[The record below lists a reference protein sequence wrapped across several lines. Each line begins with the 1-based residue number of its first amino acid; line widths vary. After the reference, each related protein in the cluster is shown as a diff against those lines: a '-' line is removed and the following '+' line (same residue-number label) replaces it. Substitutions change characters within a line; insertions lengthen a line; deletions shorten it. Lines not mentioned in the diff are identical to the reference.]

1 MRKLLSFITLL
12 LVLFFGLM
20 APPSVNAQLKPTP
33 AIMAQI
39 NAELQKRGLTEAE
52 VRVRLIQKGIDV
64 ENIPIDQLPKYKDQI
79 IQTLNEL
86 QAEKAAKIGNAQQ
99 LNGAPVQVVPANTT
113 NAATT
118 TNGAQLVGVLP
129 AQTVLPNNV
138 VAVDSTAK
146 AIGKTIQPITTPQEA
161 AAEAGQRVIQKD
173 EAKKGG
179 GANIYGHSLFTDK
192 SLDVFRTSDGA
203 QAPDTYVLGE
213 GDEIRI
219 TIFGASQT
227 DIQQKI
233 NNEGYIQPIGTA
245 KIYLKGITLAQGREI
260 IQNRLSTAY
269 TFRPDQFAVTIVT
282 ARTVLVNVFGEAKI
296 TGGFSISALNSAFN
310 ALSAAGGPT
319 AIGSVRN
326 IQHIRGNTKSNIDLY
341 AFMNNPTVQYKF
353 DLQQNDIL
361 FVPVSS
367 SLVSIEGAVK
377 RPMTYEMLPE
387 ETLIDLIKFTGG
399 VNTDVYPD
407 FVQIHRFDKGEEI
420 LKEWSLSDVLSGKV
434 TVPLQ
439 NGDIVQIKT
448 INKRMT
454 AFIEVD
460 GSVYYPGKYD
470 LSANPSLASLLEK
483 AKPNLQSKTD
493 LVFVER
499 TRPDETTDYL
509 SIPFSSA
516 NGSKVDFKLQSR
528 DKVHILDLTTY
539 RDVASIQVSGQVRN
553 PFEKSFALNDKLTVR
568 QAIDMA
574 GGLKTSV
581 YPVAYIFRKNLFNPS
596 KTSYIRVDLDKGG
609 DVRLQPGDQL
619 NVYDNSTYTNIGE
632 VKISGAVKNPH
643 GFTFDSSL
651 TLQDILTNVGGFALG
666 AALNRIEI
674 YRTILSPREK
684 VKLEKFTVE
693 LDSTFKTTS
702 QTSFSLQP
710 YDYIVVRQTP
720 EFAVGRSVEVN
731 GQVSYPGVYPLESKE
746 VHLSEVLKM
755 AGGILPD
762 ADPIGSSMF
771 RTFRKRGAITMNVD
785 KAIARSMNMRFD
797 PILFEGDVININR
810 RENIVKI
817 QEPGTRMS
825 QYSANPDSTGAK
837 LIVYQGP
844 ASAKWY
850 IKHYAGGFLKDADK
864 NSVVV
869 TLPNNQMRATKKFFL
884 YRIYPRVEPGSV
896 ITLRM
901 KPPVIPDPT
910 GKKGMD
916 WDSFFARTL
925 SATTALVALMVLA
938 KQL

>member
-1 MRKLLSFITLL
+1 MKNALSLKIFLLILL
-12 LVLFFGLM
+12 LGLLVP
-20 APPSVNAQLKPTP
+20 AIASAQLKPTP

-79 IQTLNEL
+79 IATLDEL
-86 QAEKAAKIGNAQQ
+86 QAEKAAKDAAIQQ
-99 LNGAPVQVVPANTT
+99 SGTAPGPVQAIPQRAITTLNGAQVV
-113 NAATT
+113 
-118 TNGAQLVGVLP
+118 GVVP
-129 AQTVLPNNV
+129 AQTVMPNNV
-138 VAVDSTAK
+138 MATDTTKAV
-146 AIGKTIQPITTPQEA
+146 GKTIQPVTTPQEA

-233 NNEGYIQPIGTA
+233 NNEGYIQPVGTA
-245 KIYLKGITLAQGREI
+245 KIYLKGLTLAQGREI

-341 AFMNNPTVQYKF
+341 AFMNNPTAQYKF

-367 SLVSIEGAVK
+367 SLVSIDGAVK

-387 ETLIDLIKFTGG
+387 ESLIDLIRFTGG

-407 FVQIHRFDKGEEI
+407 FVQIHRFANGEEI
-420 LKEWSLSDVLSGKV
+420 LKEWSLSEVLSGKV
-434 TVPLQ
+434 KVPLQ
-439 NGDIVQIKT
+439 NGDIVQVKT
-448 INKRMT
+448 INKPMT

-460 GSVYYPGKYD
+460 GSVYYAGKYD
-470 LSANPSLASLLEK
+470 LSSNPTLASVLEK
-483 AKPNLQSKTD
+483 ARPNIQSKTD

-499 TRPDETTDYL
+499 TRPDETTEYL
-509 SIPFSSA
+509 SVPFSSA
-516 NGSKVDFKLQSR
+516 NGSKVDFKLQAR
-528 DKVHILDLTTY
+528 DKIHILDLTSY

-553 PFEKSFALNDKLTVR
+553 PFEKSFALNDKLSVR

-581 YPVAYIFRKNLFNPS
+581 YPVAYIFRKNLFNPV
-596 KTSYIRVDLDKGG
+596 KTSYLRIDLDKAG
-609 DVRLQPGDQL
+609 DTQLQPGDQL

-651 TLQDILTNVGGFALG
+651 TLQDILTNVGGFTIG
-666 AALNRIEI
+666 AALNRVEVF
-674 YRTILSPREK
+674 RTILSPREK

-693 LDSTFKTTS
+693 LDSTFKLIN
-702 QTSFSLQP
+702 QTGFALQP

-720 EFAVGRSVEVN
+720 EFALGRSVELN

-746 VHLSEVLKM
+746 IHLSEVLKM
-755 AGGILPD
+755 AGGLLPD
-762 ADPIGSSMF
+762 ADAIGSSLF
-771 RTFRKRGAITMNVD
+771 RTFRKRGAITMNVN
-785 KAIARSMNMRFD
+785 KAIERSMNMRFD

-825 QYSANPDSTGAK
+825 QYSASPDETGAK

-869 TLPNNQMRATKKFFL
+869 TLPNNQMRATKRFL
-884 YRIYPRVEPGSV
+884 FHRFYPMVEPGSV

-901 KPPVIPDPT
+901 KPPVILDVN
-910 GKKGMD
+910 GNKKMD

>member
-1 MRKLLSFITLL
+1 MKKLSSVKILL
-12 LVLFFGLM
+12 LFILLGLLVPPM
-20 APPSVNAQLKPTP
+20 ANAQLRPSP

-79 IQTLNEL
+79 IATLDEL
-86 QAEKAAKIGNAQQ
+86 QAEKAAKNAALQQ
-99 LNGAPVQVVPANTT
+99 PGVAPGPVQALPQGAVTAP
-113 NAATT
+113 
-118 TNGAQLVGVLP
+118 NGAQVVGIVP
-129 AQTVLPNNV
+129 AQTVMPNNV
-138 VAVDSTAK
+138 VATDTISKVA
-146 AIGKTIQPITTPQEA
+146 GKTVQPVTTPQEA
-161 AAEAGQRVIQKD
+161 AAEAGQRGIQKD

-233 NNEGYIQPIGTA
+233 NNEGYIQPVGTA
-245 KIYLKGITLAQGREI
+245 KIYLKGLTLAQGREI
-260 IQNRLSTAY
+260 IENRLSTAY

-326 IQHIRGNTKSNIDLY
+326 IQHIRGNSKSNIDLY

-367 SLVSIEGAVK
+367 SLVTIEGAVK

-387 ETLIDLIKFTGG
+387 ETLIDLIKFAGD
-399 VNTDVYPD
+399 VRTDVYPD
-407 FVQIHRFDKGEEI
+407 FVQIKRYANGEEV
-420 LKEWSLSDVLSGKV
+420 LKEWNLADVRAGKIK
-434 TVPLQ
+434 VPIQ
-439 NGDIVQIKT
+439 NGDSIRIKT
-448 INKRMT
+448 IGKPMT
-454 AFIEVD
+454 AFVEVS

-470 LSANPSLASLLEK
+470 LSSNPSLASVLEK
-483 AKPNLQSKTD
+483 AKPNLQAKTD

-499 TRPDETTDYL
+499 TRSDETTEYL
-509 SIPFSSA
+509 SVPFSSA
-516 NGSKVDFKLQSR
+516 NGSKVDFKLQAR
-528 DKVHILDLTTY
+528 DRIRILDLTTY

-596 KTSYIRVDLDKGG
+596 KTSYLRVDLGKAGE
-609 DVRLQPGDQL
+609 VWLQPGDQL
-619 NVYDNSTYTNIGE
+619 NLYDNSTYTNIGE
-632 VKISGAVKNPH
+632 VKISGAVKTPH
-643 GFTFDSSL
+643 GFTFDPSL
-651 TLQDILTNVGGFALG
+651 TLQDVLTNVGGLTIS
-666 AALNRIEI
+666 AARNRIEVF
-674 YRTILSPREK
+674 RTILSPTEK
-684 VKLEKFTVE
+684 VRIEKLTLEV
-693 LDSTFKTTS
+693 DSTYKITNQS
-702 QTSFSLQP
+702 GFSLQP

-720 EFAVGRSVEVN
+720 EFAIGRTVELN
-731 GQVSYPGVYPLESKE
+731 GQVAYPGTYPLESKE
-746 VHLSEVLKM
+746 VNLSEIIKM
-755 AGGILPD
+755 AGGLLPD
-762 ADPIGSSMF
+762 ADPIGSSLY
-771 RTFRKRGAITMNVD
+771 RTFRKRGSVTMNVS
-785 KAIARSMNMRFD
+785 KALTRSKNIKFD

-810 RENIVKI
+810 RENVVKI

-825 QYSANPDSTGAK
+825 QYTTSPDSTGAK
-837 LIVYQGP
+837 LIVFQGR

-850 IKHYAGGFLKDADK
+850 IRHFAGGFLKDADK

-869 TLPNNQMRATKKFFL
+869 TLPNNQMRATKKYFL

-896 ITLRM
+896 ITLRL
-901 KPPVIPDPT
+901 KPPVVPDLN

-916 WDSFFARTL
+916 WDTFFARTL

>member
-1 MRKLLSFITLL
+1 MKKLSSVKILL
-12 LVLFFGLM
+12 LFILLGLLVPPM
-20 APPSVNAQLKPTP
+20 ANAQLRPSP

-79 IQTLNEL
+79 IATLDEL
-86 QAEKAAKIGNAQQ
+86 QAEKAAKNAALQQ
-99 LNGAPVQVVPANTT
+99 PGVAPGPVQALPQGAVTAP
-113 NAATT
+113 
-118 TNGAQLVGVLP
+118 NGAQVVGIVP
-129 AQTVLPNNV
+129 AQTVMPNNV
-138 VAVDSTAK
+138 VATDTISKVA
-146 AIGKTIQPITTPQEA
+146 GKTVQPVTTPQEA

-233 NNEGYIQPIGTA
+233 NNEGYIQPVGTA
-245 KIYLKGITLAQGREI
+245 KIYLKGLTLAQGREI
-260 IQNRLSTAY
+260 IENRLSTAY

-326 IQHIRGNTKSNIDLY
+326 IQHIRGNSKSNIDLY

-367 SLVSIEGAVK
+367 SLVTIEGAVK

-387 ETLIDLIKFTGG
+387 ETLIDLIKFAGD
-399 VNTDVYPD
+399 VRTDVYPD
-407 FVQIHRFDKGEEI
+407 FVQIKRYANGEEV
-420 LKEWSLSDVLSGKV
+420 LKEWNLADVRAGKIK
-434 TVPLQ
+434 VPIQ
-439 NGDIVQIKT
+439 NGDSIRIKT
-448 INKRMT
+448 IGKPMT
-454 AFIEVD
+454 AFVEVS

-470 LSANPSLASLLEK
+470 LSSNPSLASVLEK
-483 AKPNLQSKTD
+483 AKPNLQAKTD

-499 TRPDETTDYL
+499 TRSDETTEYL
-509 SIPFSSA
+509 SVPFSSA
-516 NGSKVDFKLQSR
+516 NGSKVDFKLQAR
-528 DKVHILDLTTY
+528 DRIRILDLTTY

-596 KTSYIRVDLDKGG
+596 KTSYLRVDLGKAGE
-609 DVRLQPGDQL
+609 VWLQPGDQL
-619 NVYDNSTYTNIGE
+619 NLYDNSTYTNIGE
-632 VKISGAVKNPH
+632 VKISGAVKTPH
-643 GFTFDSSL
+643 GFTFDPSL
-651 TLQDILTNVGGFALG
+651 TLQDVLTNVGGLTIS
-666 AALNRIEI
+666 AARNRIEVF
-674 YRTILSPREK
+674 RTILSPTEK
-684 VKLEKFTVE
+684 VRIEKLTLEV
-693 LDSTFKTTS
+693 DSTYKITNQS
-702 QTSFSLQP
+702 GFSLQP

-720 EFAVGRSVEVN
+720 EFAIGRTVELN
-731 GQVSYPGVYPLESKE
+731 GQVAYPGTYPLESKE
-746 VHLSEVLKM
+746 VNLSEIIKM
-755 AGGILPD
+755 AGGLLPD
-762 ADPIGSSMF
+762 ADPIGSSLY
-771 RTFRKRGAITMNVD
+771 RTFRKRGSVTMNVS
-785 KAIARSMNMRFD
+785 KALNRSKNIKFD

-810 RENIVKI
+810 RENVVKI

-825 QYSANPDSTGAK
+825 QYTTSPDSTGAK
-837 LIVYQGP
+837 LIVFQGR

-850 IKHYAGGFLKDADK
+850 IRHFAGGFLKDADK

-869 TLPNNQMRATKKFFL
+869 TLPNNQMRATKKYFL

-896 ITLRM
+896 ITLRL
-901 KPPVIPDPT
+901 KPPVVPDLN

-916 WDSFFARTL
+916 WDTFFARTL

>member
-1 MRKLLSFITLL
+1 MKKLSSVKILL
-12 LVLFFGLM
+12 LFILLGLLVPPM
-20 APPSVNAQLKPTP
+20 ANAQLRPSP

-79 IQTLNEL
+79 IATLDEL
-86 QAEKAAKIGNAQQ
+86 QAEKAAKNAALQQ
-99 LNGAPVQVVPANTT
+99 PGVAPGPVQALPQGAVTAP
-113 NAATT
+113 
-118 TNGAQLVGVLP
+118 NGAQVVGIVP
-129 AQTVLPNNV
+129 AQTVMPNNV
-138 VAVDSTAK
+138 VATDTISKVA
-146 AIGKTIQPITTPQEA
+146 GKTVQPVTTPQEA

-233 NNEGYIQPIGTA
+233 NNEGYIQPVGTA
-245 KIYLKGITLAQGREI
+245 KIYLKGLTLAQGREI
-260 IQNRLSTAY
+260 IENRLSTAY

-326 IQHIRGNTKSNIDLY
+326 IQHIRGNSKSNIDLY

-367 SLVSIEGAVK
+367 SLVTIEGAVK

-387 ETLIDLIKFTGG
+387 ETLIDLIKFAGD
-399 VNTDVYPD
+399 VRTDVYPD
-407 FVQIHRFDKGEEI
+407 FVQIKRYANGEEV
-420 LKEWSLSDVLSGKV
+420 LKEWNLADVRAGKIK
-434 TVPLQ
+434 VPIQ
-439 NGDIVQIKT
+439 NGDSIRIKT
-448 INKRMT
+448 IGKPMT
-454 AFIEVD
+454 AFVEVS

-470 LSANPSLASLLEK
+470 LSSNPSLASVLEK
-483 AKPNLQSKTD
+483 AKPNLQAKID

-499 TRPDETTDYL
+499 TRSDETTEYL
-509 SIPFSSA
+509 SVPFSSA
-516 NGSKVDFKLQSR
+516 NGSKVDFKLQAR
-528 DKVHILDLTTY
+528 DRIRILDLTTY

-596 KTSYIRVDLDKGG
+596 KTSYLRVDLGKAGE
-609 DVRLQPGDQL
+609 VWLQPGDQL
-619 NVYDNSTYTNIGE
+619 NLYDNSTYTNIGE
-632 VKISGAVKNPH
+632 VKISGAVKTPH
-643 GFTFDSSL
+643 GFTFDPSL
-651 TLQDILTNVGGFALG
+651 TLQDVLTNVGGLTIS
-666 AALNRIEI
+666 AARNRIEVF
-674 YRTILSPREK
+674 RTILSPTEK
-684 VKLEKFTVE
+684 VRIEKLTLEV
-693 LDSTFKTTS
+693 DSTYKITNQS
-702 QTSFSLQP
+702 GFSLQP

-720 EFAVGRSVEVN
+720 EFAIGRTVELN
-731 GQVSYPGVYPLESKE
+731 GQVAYPGTYPLESKE
-746 VHLSEVLKM
+746 VNLSEIIKM
-755 AGGILPD
+755 AGGLLPD
-762 ADPIGSSMF
+762 ADPIGSSLY
-771 RTFRKRGAITMNVD
+771 RTFRKRGSVTMNVS
-785 KAIARSMNMRFD
+785 KALNRSKNIKFD

-810 RENIVKI
+810 RENVVKI

-825 QYSANPDSTGAK
+825 QYTTSPDSTGAK
-837 LIVYQGP
+837 LIVFQGR

-850 IKHYAGGFLKDADK
+850 IRHFAGGFLKDADK

-869 TLPNNQMRATKKFFL
+869 TLPNNQMRATKKYFL

-896 ITLRM
+896 ITLRL
-901 KPPVIPDPT
+901 KPPVVPDLN

-916 WDSFFARTL
+916 WDTFFARTL